1 MPRMLDF
8 YAEIRDKFLPVIL
21 DFRHVRI
28 RNEKRLLI
36 STCLPFHPSVPYM
49 RIFVNFYIGDFYEN
63 CRDNQNL
70 IKRTQK
76 SDTLHEDVRSCRRT
90 EFAIQ
95 RAMLNIILATT
106 CN

>member
-1 MPRMLDF
+1 MM
-8 YAEIRDKFLPVIL
+8 L

-28 RNEKRLLI
+28 RNENRLLI
-36 STCLPFHPSVPYM
+36 STSLPVHPSVPCM

-63 CRDNQNL
+63 CRENPNL

-76 SDTLHEDVRSCRRT
+76 SDTLHEDVRTFRSCRRT

-95 RAMLNIILATT
+95 RAMLNIMLATT
-106 CN
+106 CS